1 MKKILFML
9 AFALT
14 ASVTAFA
21 ENADDCIIAVYEN
34 GVLYSCAAGTYEN
47 DAVFGEV
54 KLPES
59 GAAVKAFFTDK
70 GTVDISVDMV
80 NPSLAPEPTTQP
92 TAEPSTTIAPTAV
105 PEKTPRPTYHPAYES
120 EKDAIEAIAVVDSVG
135 IVSTDDDNKYE
146 IKALYRGENF
156 SFIVDNDIG
165 ISSSPQIFPEI
176 AGENLLNLKKG
187 DVIMVTC
194 RISGGVKR
202 IDLIMRPADK
212 DIITSGADVG
222 ENFEQLFSFGGAI
235 ASRKDWKVLEYG
247 KNPPS
252 DGTCYAFG
260 VIRERSNGTL
270 VLVNKNGLD
279 SEAHYLDLSDNVI
292 VYTCDMENKPELSIG
307 TQSSLIRSS
316 IASKDKDDDDNII
329 AWNEDRTY
337 NYALVRVVDGTVV
350 EAVVYKGYEN

>member
-1 MKKILFML
+1 MKKILFL
-9 AFALT
+9 LICVLS
-14 ASVTAFA
+14 ASITAFA
-21 ENADDCIIAVYEN
+21 ENGDDCIIAVYEN

-47 DAVFGEV
+47 NAVFGEV
-54 KLPES
+54 KLPQS
-59 GAAVKAFFTDK
+59 GASVKAFFTES
-70 GTVDISVDMV
+70 GTVDILLDNV
-80 NPSLAPEPTTQP
+80 NPKAESMP
-92 TAEPSTTIAPTAV
+92 TASPTAV
-105 PEKTPRPTYHPAYES
+105 PEQTTAPTAAPAKTPRPTYHPAYES

-165 ISSSPQIFPEI
+165 ISSAPQILPEI
-176 AGENLLNLKKG
+176 AGTNLLNLKKG

-222 ENFEQLFSFGGAI
+222 ENFEELFSLGGVI

-252 DGTCYAFG
+252 DGTCYTFG
-260 VIRERSNGTL
+260 VIRERSDGTL
-270 VLVNKNGLD
+270 VLVNKKGLD
-279 SEAHYLDLSDNVI
+279 SEAHYLDLSDNAI
-292 VYTCDMENKPELSIG
+292 VYTCDMENKIELSIG
-307 TQSSLIRSS
+307 TQSSLIRSA
-316 IASKDKDDDDNII
+316 IASRDKDDDDNII
-329 AWNEDRTY
+329 AWNDDRTY